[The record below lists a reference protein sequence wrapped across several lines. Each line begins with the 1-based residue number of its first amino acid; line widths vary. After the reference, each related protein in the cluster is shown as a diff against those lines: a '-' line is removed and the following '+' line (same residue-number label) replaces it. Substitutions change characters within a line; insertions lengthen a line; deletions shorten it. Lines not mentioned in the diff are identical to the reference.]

1 MISNYCFFILRWS
14 FDKLIKWFNL
24 IETLNFAKAIK
35 RTRRKLI
42 EITAT
47 SALYI
52 KKSRKNWNH
61 IWKKKF
67 PALKQHIYQAYLLG
81 IYQDLYK
88 DINVRWQRFKRLMQ
102 SKTKNRF
109 RCNLVNA
116 FHGFLAHKFAR
127 ISFFPLFLLE
137 WCKRLKVD
145 QNHCRFELR
154 ITRVYSLSI

>member
-52 KKSRKNWNH
+52 KKSRKN
-61 IWKKKF
+61 
-67 PALKQHIYQAYLLG
+67 
-81 IYQDLYK
+81 
-88 DINVRWQRFKRLMQ
+88 
-102 SKTKNRF
+102 
-109 RCNLVNA
+109 
-116 FHGFLAHKFAR
+116 
-127 ISFFPLFLLE
+127 
-137 WCKRLKVD
+137 
-145 QNHCRFELR
+145 
-154 ITRVYSLSI
+154 